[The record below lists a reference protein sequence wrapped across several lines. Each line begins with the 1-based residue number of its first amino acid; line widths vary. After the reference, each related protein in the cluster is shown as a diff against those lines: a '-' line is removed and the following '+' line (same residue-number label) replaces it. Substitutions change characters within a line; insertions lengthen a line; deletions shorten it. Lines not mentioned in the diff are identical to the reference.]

1 MSNVCCIFVSDFKK
15 IKSMKKLSCF
25 VCFGLLMITAIAAQP
40 TRAVAQMQSDA
51 VVLTDYAQPDFVDFV
66 LVPCDMGM
74 NTTTPEETHVSYD
87 ALFADCNVPVFDIT
101 LPVFRLC
108 GEYSHNNTYKKKPL
122 NCVTANNM
130 RATARHV
137 E

>member
-1 MSNVCCIFVSDFKK
+1 M
-15 IKSMKKLSCF
+15 L
-25 VCFGLLMITAIAAQP
+25 TATAAQP

-66 LVPCDMGM
+66 IVSYDMGM
-74 NTTTPEETHVSYD
+74 DATTPEETHVYYD
-87 ALFADCNVPVFDIT
+87 APFADCNVPVFDIS

-108 GEYSHNNTYKKKPL
+108 GDLCGEYSYNTSMLKQK
-122 NCVTANNM
+122 NCALANNK

-137 E
+137 RV

>member
-1 MSNVCCIFVSDFKK
+1 M
-15 IKSMKKLSCF
+15 L
-25 VCFGLLMITAIAAQP
+25 TAIAAQP
-40 TRAVAQMQSDA
+40 TRAVAKMQSDE

-74 NTTTPEETHVSYD
+74 NATTPEETHVYYS
-87 ALFADCNVPVFDIT
+87 APFADWYVQVFDIS

-108 GEYSHNNTYKKKPL
+108 GEYSYNTYRHKSP
-122 NCVTANNM
+122 NCALENYM

-137 E
+137 RV